1 MQILFKC
8 PTPDKTHVLLTFDKV
23 HNPLRLP
30 RETTCERPISV
41 NFLHF
46 WLRNALHA
54 TTARTFLTCRLPKAV
69 QHRGVLY
76 ILTWKCASRSNV
88 VHFSTSQRPK
98 VLRPWFCTFWLGH
111 LCFAQSLIWP
121 DGSAPAA
128 LASLLFDPP
137 ESQTIGKTQRFAT
150 LLPFCAP
157 ASSVLCLFLFSDLL
171 SSSLLFSSLT
181 LRTSAFSSVH
191 NIVGSLT
198 SKLPSTRQDLEIAA
212 VSFSL
217 HALTGASGELLRLV
231 LDQITQA
238 SWEILRPWLNLEC
251 VECVFVSSRALV
263 IKMVYRSS
271 CGCVETCRD
280 SQILQHRAQR
290 HSLWPAWP
298 HEPFWNFKFLAT
310 CGI

>member
-8 PTPDKTHVLLTFDKV
+8 PTPDKTPRFAHFWQGAQSLAPATRNDMWTSNIRQFFTLLTSK
-23 HNPLRLP
+23 R
-30 RETTCERPISV
+30 
-41 NFLHF
+41 
-46 WLRNALHA
+46 
-54 TTARTFLTCRLPKAV
+54 
-69 QHRGVLY
+69 
-76 ILTWKCASRSNV
+76 ASRHNGAHFFDMSTSKSSPTQRCF
-88 VHFSTSQRPK
+88 VHFDLEMCFAQQCRALFHISTSKSAPTL
-98 VLRPWFCTFWLGH
+98 VCFVHFDCLGH

-191 NIVGSLT
+191 NTVGSLT
-198 SKLPSTRQDLEIAA
+198 SKLPSTRQDLEIVA

-217 HALTGASGELLRLV
+217 HALTGASGELLRP
-231 LDQITQA
+231 
-238 SWEILRPWLNLEC
+238 LRLRSDYSGFLRNLETLAQPGMCRMC
-251 VECVFVSSRALV
+251 VRQLQSLGDKNGVSLKLWVR
-263 IKMVYRSS
+263 
-271 CGCVETCRD
+271 RD
-280 SQILQHRAQR
+280 M
-290 HSLWPAWP
+290 
-298 HEPFWNFKFLAT
+298 
-310 CGI
+310 